1 MGFLDKA
8 KKLAEQAKDK
18 AEVAFNEVKAKTE
31 ELRQQQQSS
40 GGGNGAS
47 TGDRDPRW
55 GTPYVPGMLGRPG
68 WRERGLEDPAGV
80 LPIKDRD
87 RIGVPHSTKSQILE
101 EPYGMGRRWTAAGR
115 SAALFYQLYPEHQTW
130 EPPGGKAPYPNVHGA
145 TSATLPDGRSLV
157 FIPGPG
163 TGVVLEVQGIDDA
176 GKLELANAVMPHV
189 SS

>member
-8 KKLAEQAKDK
+8 KKLAEQAKEK
-18 AEVAFNEVKAKTE
+18 AEEAMAEVKSRTE
-31 ELRQQQQSS
+31 QARQQQSS
-40 GGGNGAS
+40 GGNGAPS
-47 TGDRDPRW
+47 GGGYANW

-80 LPIKDRD
+80 LPIRDRD

-101 EPYGMGRRWTAAGR
+101 EPYGMGRRWTAEGR

-145 TSATLPDGRSLV
+145 SSATLPDGRSLV

-163 TGVVLEVQGIDDA
+163 AGVVLEVNGIDDA
-176 GKLELANAVMPHV
+176 GKLDLANAVV
-189 SS
+189 SHSA